1 MKNKYEGKP
10 LNTFIKKEKGLIVGF
25 EKSYENKFKD
35 LEKLNP
41 KDKKAMAEFND
52 YQNKIGKYEV
62 AKKPV
67 YDTNKMWDI
76 LEAEIPALKKYRKS
90 VREDK

>member
-1 MKNKYEGKP
+1 MKHKYEGKSK
-10 LNTFIKKEKGLIVGF
+10 NTFIKKEKGLIVGF

-41 KDKKAMAEFND
+41 KDKKTMAEFEE
-52 YQNKIGKYEV
+52 YQNKTGKYEV

-67 YDTNKMWDI
+67 YNSEKMWDI

>member
-25 EKSYENKFKD
+25 EKSYEDKIKD

-41 KDKKAMAEFND
+41 KDKKAMSELSDF
-52 YQNKIGKYEV
+52 QNKTGKYEV

-67 YDTNKMWDI
+67 YNSEKMWDI

-90 VREDK
+90 VREE